1 MYSSIEEEQRREVME
16 KCYYPLLEL
25 AEDDIPIGIEL
36 TGLTL
41 EIIKEIDGN
50 WLNRFKFLLHQN
62 KIELIGSG
70 YSQIIGPLLPKL
82 LNLKNQ
88 ELGLETYKTI
98 LDIEPQIALI
108 NEMVYSAGVLD
119 IYAKIGYKAVVM
131 EWNNQHRFHKEQD
144 KSFRYFP
151 QYAAGI
157 SETLP
162 IIWADSIAFQK
173 FQRYAQGEISFK
185 EYFCYLQ
192 HHNSD
197 DTRYFPLYANDAET
211 FNFRSG
217 RYQTETQIEHN
228 EWKRIE
234 KLFYILKNRKDMKLI
249 FPSQA
254 LKGLKNNRLVLE
266 SPKQP
271 IPVKK
276 QEKYNINRWALTGR
290 DNLKINTEVYR
301 IYKALLNGNPDD
313 NDWKELCY
321 LSASDFRTHITY
333 KRWQKYAKELDNFSK
348 KWNLK
353 EELPTFANYKD
364 KNKRFKIKESKFAI
378 DIETN
383 GIKLVLNKLKG
394 LAVRELYFKNKGDK
408 PLIGTIPHGYY
419 EDISLGADFFSCH
432 SIIEKPGRHKYV
444 NLSGTEPH
452 VEVQNNA
459 VVVSEEQRDRDI
471 IFRKSYFLFLDK
483 AKLNIKIDIDIPK
496 REIAIIHP
504 LNMTFIPESFDKT
517 SLFYSTNNGGNLETF
532 RIENVTIDH
541 SQALST
547 LISAKYG
554 LGATEGILIVGDKDK
569 QIKIYHDQ
577 TVSALIPFLYY
588 QPIDNTFFLRVQYSA
603 QEIDDTFKENNN
615 TVTVSCLFSIE

>member
-1 MYSSIEEEQRREVME
+1 MYSSIEEEQRKKVIK

-25 AEDDIPIGIEL
+25 AEKGVPVGIEL

-82 LNLKNQ
+82 LNYKNQ

-108 NEMVYSAGVLD
+108 NEMAYSAGILD
-119 IYAKIGYKAVVM
+119 VYAKVGYQAVVM

-157 SETLP
+157 NETLP

-185 EYFCYLQ
+185 EYLCYLQ
-192 HHNSD
+192 SHNSD

-211 FNFRSG
+211 FNFRPG

-254 LKGLKNNRLVLE
+254 LKGLKNNKLVLE

-276 QEKYNINRWALTGR
+276 QEKYNINRWTLTGR
-290 DNLKINTEVYR
+290 NNLKINTEVYR
-301 IYKALLNGNPDD
+301 IYKALLNGNPDK
-313 NDWKELCY
+313 NDWKKLCY
-321 LSASDFRTHITY
+321 LSSSDFRTHITE
-333 KRWQKYAKELDNFSK
+333 KRWRKY
-348 KWNLK
+348 K
-353 EELPTFANYKD
+353 EELYNFSGKWHLNM
-364 KNKRFKIKESKFAI
+364 KNLRCKKKEPAFKIKESRFLF
-378 DIETN
+378 DIET
-383 GIKLVLNKLKG
+383 KDMRCVFNKLKG
-394 LAVRELYFKNKGDK
+394 LSVKELYFKNKSNK
-408 PLIGTIPHGYY
+408 PLIGGLPIGYY

-444 NLSGTEPH
+444 NLSRTKPH

-603 QEIDDTFKENNN
+603 QEIDDTFKENDEP
-615 TVTVSCLFSIE
+615 VTVNCLFSVE